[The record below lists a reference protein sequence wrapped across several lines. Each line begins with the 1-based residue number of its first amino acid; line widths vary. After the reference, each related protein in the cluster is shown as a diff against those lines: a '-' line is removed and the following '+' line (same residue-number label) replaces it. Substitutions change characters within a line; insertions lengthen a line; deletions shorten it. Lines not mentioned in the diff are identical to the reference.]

1 MEKLVELVYYYNSHL
16 EKGIIWIWLTTSIKE
31 DGKEVHFDKEKEIR
45 KYENYIIS
53 KKYWFIERLVK
64 NDKIKSDGIKPR
76 EDLVKEIQIVDFKTG
91 KTLWWK
97 NQYSE
102 TEQLI
107 MYLSIQDNPLEYLCS
122 ILKE

>member
-1 MEKLVELVYYYNSHL
+1 MDRLLELLREYSTLIEERTEEYWNPIRWWNEKC
-16 EKGIIWIWLTTSIKE
+16 LTYPIEIMRIKS
-31 DGKEVHFDKEKEIR
+31 KE
-45 KYENYIIS
+45 
-53 KKYWFIERLVK
+53 YWFIERLVK